1 MFFYWI
7 SKNIEKHRIFK
18 ISLKNIEYHRKTMD
32 FVENNAMVFEKTSK
46 NIEFLEIY
54 FEKHWISKKNI
65 EIHIK
70 TLDFEEKQWI
80 L

>member
-1 MFFYWI
+1 
-7 SKNIEKHRIFK
+7 
-18 ISLKNIEYHRKTMD
+18 MD